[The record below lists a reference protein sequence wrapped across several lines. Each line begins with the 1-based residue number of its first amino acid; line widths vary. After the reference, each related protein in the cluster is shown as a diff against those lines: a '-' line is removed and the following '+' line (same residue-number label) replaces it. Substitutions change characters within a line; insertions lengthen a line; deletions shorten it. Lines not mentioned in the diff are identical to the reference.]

1 MKRLL
6 LLIAVL
12 LAACSSTPTAP
23 NLDTLAANAKIQITQ
38 ACAVVQPTLV
48 DLNASIPNDPNL
60 KTAVQL
66 NGQFCNSVQTLDV
79 VNAQTM
85 INTMI
90 PGLITAVG
98 LLPVD
103 PATQVSIKIALG
115 AASIALSNWLLVYGQ
130 QPNALPTVTK

>member
-12 LAACSSTPTAP
+12 LAACSSTPKAP
-23 NLDTLAANAKIQITQ
+23 DLDTLAANAKTQITQ

-48 DLNASIPNDPNL
+48 DLTASIPNDPNL
-60 KTAVQL
+60 RTAVQL
-66 NGQFCNSVQTLDV
+66 NGQFCNSIQILDV
-79 VNAQTM
+79 VNAQSL
-85 INTMI
+85 INTLI
-90 PGLITAVG
+90 PSLITAVG